1 VQLARSGGA
10 PADAE
15 PLPIR
20 CSLCYDGVDPVDRAA
35 QSALDAIR
43 HIEHV
48 AFDPAR
54 RMTARWRSNSGGWR
68 RCTAGTTR

>member
-1 VQLARSGGA
+1 MCVPIARIVQLARAGDA

-15 PLPIR
+15 PLLIR
-20 CSLCYDGVDPVDRAA
+20 CSLCYDGIDPIDRAA

-48 AFDPAR
+48 AFEPRPRDAPPGAPDDR
-54 RMTARWRSNSGGWR
+54 R
-68 RCTAGTTR
+68 